1 MAFTKQEMTVQGFVD
16 LLNGLYQVQDV
27 KGLKLARKVMG
38 NIATLEEFLSPLNKA
53 MEPSDEFKVFAERV
67 KNEAGNDM
75 EKIAELEAQEPEL
88 VEQRKEQLKTLQL
101 LLSETKELSLEQI
114 YMSDLPNE
122 VSAKQLKGISPVL
135 KQ

>member
-16 LLNGLYQVQDV
+16 LLNGLYEVQDV

-38 NIATLEEFLSPLNKA
+38 NIAALEEFLSPLNKA
-53 MEPSDEFKVFAERV
+53 MEPSDEFKAFAEKV
-67 KNEAGNDM
+67 KKEAGNDL

-101 LLSETKELSLEQI
+101 LLNETKELSLEQI